1 MKMRKILFRGQRLC
15 DGEWV
20 YGYYVKA
27 TYHWHKHGIHEDFIV
42 VSAIQNGGYFNVLK
56 KYAVDPNTVEQYT
69 GENDKHGNEIFE
81 GDVIHRHEKYEN
93 KPAKEKGK
101 IKCE

>member
-1 MKMRKILFRGQRLC
+1 MRKILFRGRRLC

-27 TYHWHKHGIHEDFIV
+27 THHWHKHGIHDDFIV
-42 VSAIQNGGYFNVLK
+42 CSAIQNGGYFNVLK

-69 GENDKHGNEIFE
+69 GENDKYGNEIFE
-81 GDVIHRHEKYEN
+81 GDIILTDTKNMKTSQPKR
-93 KPAKEKGK
+93 KEK
-101 IKCE
+101 